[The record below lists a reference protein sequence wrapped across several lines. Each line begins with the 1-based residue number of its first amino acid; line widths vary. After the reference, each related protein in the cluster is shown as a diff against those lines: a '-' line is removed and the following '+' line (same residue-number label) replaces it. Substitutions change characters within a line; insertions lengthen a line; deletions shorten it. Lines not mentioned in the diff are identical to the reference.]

1 MTSQKNFKNFEN
13 KYYTHDSIDSL
24 SSFVGNKDGYLCEV
38 EVRKRALHT
47 KKKCEEKE
55 KKKMRRELRERE
67 SSMTEM
73 HEKCVFTVKQRE

>member
-47 KKKCEEKE
+47 KKKCEENE
-55 KKKMRRELRERE
+55 KKKKEEEVERE
-67 SSMTEM
+67 
-73 HEKCVFTVKQRE
+73 KCMRNVFSQ